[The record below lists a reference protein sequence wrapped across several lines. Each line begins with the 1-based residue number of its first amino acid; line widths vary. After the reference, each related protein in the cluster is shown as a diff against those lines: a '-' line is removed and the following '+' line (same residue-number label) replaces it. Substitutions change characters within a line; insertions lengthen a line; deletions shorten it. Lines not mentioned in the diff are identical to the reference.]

1 MKKVVIILV
10 CLLISSSVFAFE
22 KGTKAFGGG
31 VDFNSFK
38 SNSDADAS
46 STFMADLFGGYFVM
60 DNIMATAIIEYY
72 SNSHGDM
79 STTDY
84 LFGFGGDYFFDK
96 FFAGAALMMSGYSH
110 ENSADYSYS
119 GMYLNFGGGYLMDI
133 VENVFLSLEA
143 NYKMGLG
150 KYGGDYDDM
159 DNEETNLNV
168 GAGIAIV
175 VP

>member
-1 MKKVVIILV
+1 MKKLAIILL

-31 VDFNSFK
+31 VDFNSSK
-38 SNSDADAS
+38 VNSDADAS

-60 DNIMATAIIEYY
+60 DNVMATAIIEYY
-72 SNSHGDM
+72 NNSQGDV
-79 STTDY
+79 STTEY

-110 ENSADYSYS
+110 DNSTDVSYS

-133 VENVFLSLEA
+133 VQNVSLSLEA
-143 NYKMGLG
+143 NYTMGLG
-150 KYGGDYDDM
+150 KYGGDMDFM

-168 GAGIAIV
+168 GAGIAIF